1 MAHPSTDVPLSD
13 HRRSVQRAGALVLLA
28 AALVILAALGFEY
41 IGGYAPCP
49 LCLQQRY
56 AYYLALPLLA
66 LALASISFRR
76 SGSAALLFG
85 VVALAFLANAGLGIY
100 HAGAEW
106 KLWRGP
112 ESCTAGAPLSTNAGN
127 LLSDLATTRVVP
139 CEQPAIRVLGLSL
152 AAWNAFASIALAG
165 GSAWAAAASAS
176 RR

>member
-1 MAHPSTDVPLSD
+1 MTQLPLEARLPIQSAW
-13 HRRSVQRAGALVLLA
+13 RAGALVLVA
-28 AALVILAALGFEY
+28 VALVILTALGFEY

-49 LCLQQRY
+49 LCLEQRY

-66 LALASISFRR
+66 LALVSIALGR
-76 SGSAALLFG
+76 SRIAALLFA

-100 HAGAEW
+100 HTGVEW

-112 ESCTAGAPLSTNAGN
+112 ESCTGSGPLSTNAGN

-139 CEQPAIRVLGLSL
+139 CDQPTLRILGLSL
-152 AAWNAFASIALAG
+152 AAWNALASIGLAAGAAWTARSAL
-165 GSAWAAAASAS
+165 